1 MDTETETMLLPPKKR
16 GVFSPIL
23 IEMTI
28 VILFLA
34 LSTSV
39 VIRLIAAANV
49 TAQESAYESR
59 AILAMER
66 IAEQVKAD
74 PVGDNTCNACGA
86 RVFSTKIADDLTVD
100 CVVTSDDS
108 PLKGTLYDI
117 ELTVTSPAGKVFALD
132 AARYLPDAEVAP

>member
-1 MDTETETMLLPPKKR
+1 MEQMLRPPKKR

-39 VIRLIAAANV
+39 VVRLIAAANI
-49 TAQESAYESR
+49 TAQQSAYESR

-66 IAEQVKAD
+66 VAARVKAD

-86 RVFSTKIADDLTVD
+86 RVFSVDVADDLTVD

-108 PLKGTLYDI
+108 PLQGTLYDI
-117 ELTVTSPAGKVFALD
+117 ELTVTSPDGKVYALD
-132 AARYLPDAEVAP
+132 AVRYVQDTEGNP